1 MSPYMKWYFIPHEK
15 NNFCTKWSEMDFYA
29 SKVVS
34 HPTWGW
40 HFTWQKN
47 YYLQKMVWNRLLG
60 RQSDMS
66 PYLIWHPTWYEKL
79 FLLGNGFYAGK
90 VVCHPMTDDIS
101 SYMHIF
107 YYSWKL
113 QVLMFSVKLWVDLW
127 SVRALSSWCQK
138 NTANGSL
145 LKVFLLESCKPKLK
159 LLTLLSLENQTT
171 IKPRH
176 F

>member
-1 MSPYMKWYFIPHEK
+1 MIF
-15 NNFCTKWSEMDFYA
+15 
-29 SKVVS
+29 
-34 HPTWGW
+34 HPTWKKQLLYKMVWNGFLCKQSGISPYVGW